1 MILGDKPLLFKG
13 GSVTVSRLNE
23 GGVSPPPHGGHA
35 SPRPTQLACLRERKR
50 EKGSSKERVSRE
62 RERKDTVVVEG
73 A

>member
-13 GSVTVSRLNE
+13 GSVTVSRSNE

-35 SPRPTQLACLRERKR
+35 SPHPTQLAYLRERKR
-50 EKGSSKERVSRE
+50 EKGESKERVSRE
-62 RERKDTVVVEG
+62 RERKDTAAVEG